1 MVADNETLVERIR
14 GGYSVSENMQMLY
27 ENNLPL
33 IKKIIKPYA
42 AYEPMEDLLQ
52 EAFFGLWTAVQRYES
67 SKEVQFMT
75 YAQHWILAAVRKYLV
90 KCGSTVRLPVH
101 VRQKLTHYSRAAEQ
115 IRNRYGREPCLAE
128 IASFT
133 GISEKE
139 CRRLKAYVRGVDSLD
154 TPIAE
159 DKSLTLSDTLQGDS
173 DPENEAIDKI
183 YDEHSKSELWG
194 IVSRYTTERENE
206 IIKEI
211 FLHEKTMA
219 AVARE
224 QGVSLDRV
232 RQIKEK
238 GLRKLKA
245 GKARRELLEKFEV
258 AGAALYRG
266 GLANYRQHNYVSVV
280 EHIATKE
287 LEAEERY
294 NRILAEIEEMRR
306 KRVEPG
312 KVGEWRG

>member
-1 MVADNETLVERIR
+1 MVNNETLVARIQND
-14 GGYSVSENMQMLY
+14 YSVTDMELLY
-27 ENNLPL
+27 ERNLPL
-33 IKKIIKPYA
+33 IKSIIKPYA

-52 EAFFGLWTAVQRYES
+52 EAFFGLWTAVQHYES

-75 YAQHWILAAVRKYLV
+75 YAQYWILAAVREYLA

-101 VRQKLTHYSRAAEQ
+101 IRQKLTRCSRAADQ
-115 IRNRYGREPCLAE
+115 IRREYGREPCLAE

-133 GISEKE
+133 GIPEKTV
-139 CRRLKAYVRGVDSLD
+139 RQLKAYARGVDSLD
-154 TPIAE
+154 IPIAE

-173 DPENEAIDKI
+173 DPENESIAKL
-183 YDEHSKSELWG
+183 YDEHAKSELWG
-194 IVSRYTTERENE
+194 IVEHYTSERENE

-224 QGVSLDRV
+224 QGIGIERV
-232 RQIKEK
+232 RQLKEK
-238 GLRKLKA
+238 GLRRLKS

-258 AGAALYRG
+258 AETMLYRG
-266 GLANYRQHNYVSVV
+266 GLTGYKRHGFTSIV
-280 EHIATKE
+280 EHMATKE

-294 NRILAEIEEMRR
+294 NQILAEIEEMRVR
-306 KRVEPG
+306 H
-312 KVGEWRG
+312 

>member
-14 GGYSVSENMQMLY
+14 GGYSVSENMQLLY

-33 IKKIIKPYA
+33 IKRIIRLYT

-75 YAQHWILAAVRKYLV
+75 YAQYWILSAVRRYIR
-90 KCGSTVRLPVH
+90 KCGSTVRLPNH
-101 VRQKLTHYSRAAEQ
+101 IRQRLTRCSRAAEQ
-115 IRNRYGREPCLAE
+115 IRRSYGREPCLAE

-133 GISEKE
+133 GIPEKE
-139 CRRLKAYVRGVDSLD
+139 VQKIKVYAQGVDSLD

-159 DKSLTLSDTLQGDS
+159 DGSLTLSDKLQGDS

-183 YDEHSKSELWG
+183 YKEHSKSELWG
-194 IVSRYTTERENE
+194 IVERYTTERENE
-206 IIKEI
+206 IIREI
-211 FLHEKTMA
+211 FINEKTMA

-224 QGVSLDRV
+224 QGIGIERV
-232 RQIKEK
+232 RQLKEK
-238 GLRKLKA
+238 ALRKLKA

-258 AGAALYRG
+258 AETMLYRG
-266 GLANYRQHNYVSVV
+266 GLTSYRRHDFVSVV
-280 EHIATKE
+280 ERAATRK
-287 LEAEERY
+287 LEIEERY
-294 NRILAEIEEMRR
+294 RQILAEIERA
-306 KRVEPG
+306 G
-312 KVGEWRG
+312 KGGKNGEIDTN

>member
-14 GGYSVSENMQMLY
+14 GGYSVSENMQLLY

-33 IKKIIKPYA
+33 IKRIIRLYT

-75 YAQHWILAAVRKYLV
+75 YAQYWILSAVRRYIR
-90 KCGSTVRLPVH
+90 KCGSTVRLPNH
-101 VRQKLTHYSRAAEQ
+101 IRQRLTRCSRAAEQ
-115 IRNRYGREPCLAE
+115 IRRSYGQEPCLAE

-133 GISEKE
+133 GIPEKE
-139 CRRLKAYVRGVDSLD
+139 VQKIKVYAQGVDSLD

-159 DKSLTLSDTLQGDS
+159 DGSLTLSDKLQGDS

-183 YDEHSKSELWG
+183 YKEHSKSELWG
-194 IVSRYTTERENE
+194 IVERYTTEGENE
-206 IIKEI
+206 IIREI
-211 FLHEKTMA
+211 FINEKTMA

-224 QGVSLDRV
+224 QGIGIERV
-232 RQIKEK
+232 RQLKEK
-238 GLRKLKA
+238 ALRKLKA

-258 AGAALYRG
+258 AETMLYRG
-266 GLANYRQHNYVSVV
+266 GLTSYRRHDFVSVV
-280 EHIATKE
+280 ERAATRK
-287 LEAEERY
+287 LEIEERY
-294 NRILAEIEEMRR
+294 RQILAEIERA
-306 KRVEPG
+306 G
-312 KVGEWRG
+312 KGGKNGEIDTN